1 MRRDRAARVGD
12 EMQKM
17 IADILRNDIKDP
29 RIPVM
34 TSVVEVKMLRI
45 YHMRLSTYQL

>member
-34 TSVVEVKMLRI
+34 TSVVEVKM
-45 YHMRLSTYQL
+45 SAD